1 MPLAIVWKKPGILSQ
16 DFLGQI
22 KKELGFAGPLRQGI
36 GHTGTLDPF
45 AEGLL
50 CVGIEEGT
58 KLLAPLTGLP
68 KTYEVTMALG
78 LSSNSFDTTGQIEQ
92 KRTIEELR
100 ASLEKIDLEAFL
112 ASKVGRSSQFPPPQ
126 SAARVDGKRAY
137 EWAHAGIEKTPAARE
152 ISVLNVK
159 HDSLVEAEL
168 GGHQVC
174 LWSFEVTVSA
184 GTYIRAFARD
194 WGRELTGEAALLSR
208 LVRTQIGPFKM
219 QKREG
224 LEWLGINE
232 MTELFDF
239 EQLDGA
245 AAEALRLHGRWVPL
259 TQQGTKTASAPL
271 KPCLILNSE
280 KAAIAWAKP
289 GNRSLGRVFQSD
301 PFDTRVPNH

>member
-1 MPLAIVWKKPGILSQ
+1 MPLAIVWKRPGILSQ

-78 LSSNSFDTTGQIEQ
+78 LSSKSFDTTDTMEL
-92 KRTIEELR
+92 RRSVDELR
-100 ASLEKIDLEAFL
+100 APLAELDLAAFL
-112 ASKVGRSSQFPPPQ
+112 ESKVGQSSQFPPPQ

-152 ISVLNVK
+152 VSILNVK
-159 HDSLVEAEL
+159 HESLSEGEV
-168 GGHQVC
+168 GGHKVW
-174 LWSFEVTVSA
+174 LWTFEITVSA

-194 WGRELTGEAALLSR
+194 WGRELTGEPALLSR

-224 LEWLGINE
+224 LEWLGIKE
-232 MTELFDF
+232 MAELFDF
-239 EQLDGA
+239 EHLDA
-245 AAEALRLHGRWVPL
+245 SEAEALRLHGRWKPSQGQNPL
-259 TQQGTKTASAPL
+259 STVLL
-271 KPCLILNSE
+271 KPCLILTRSN
-280 KAAIAWAKP
+280 AAIAWAKA

-301 PFDTRVPNH
+301 PFDTRLPNH